1 MEENSRWK
9 SYLDKTKSG
18 PPRPLLV
25 EALQYVE
32 NKNVALD
39 LGAGSGVDTA
49 YLLSEGFKVTAVDS
63 SPKSQEMIEPMER
76 ATFVLS
82 KFADFKFAG
91 TSYDLV
97 NAQFAL
103 PFNPKD
109 SFEDLIQN
117 IKKSLRT
124 GGVFTGQFFGPNDQW
139 NTPDAKLTFT
149 SPDEAKKHL
158 EGMEILKFEDKEYEG
173 QTALQGPKHWHVIN
187 FIAKNRTNLI

>member
-9 SYLDKTKSG
+9 IYLDKTKSG

-25 EALQYVE
+25 ESVRYVE
-32 NKNVALD
+32 NKNDALD

-49 YLLSEGFKVTAVDS
+49 YLLSEGFNVTAVDS
-63 SPKSQEMIEPMER
+63 SPKSQETIESIEG

-82 KFADFKFAG
+82 KFADFKFED

-97 NAQFAL
+97 NTQFAL

-117 IKKSLRT
+117 IKRSLRP

-149 SPDEAKKHL
+149 SPDDAKRLL
-158 EGMEILKFEDKEYEG
+158 EGLEILKFENKEYEG
-173 QTALQGPKHWHVIN
+173 QAALQGPKHWHVLN
-187 FIAKNRTNLI
+187 FIARNSR